1 MRKISSFLAIALF
14 ASTLFSCSNA
24 TDNQPGKD
32 AAPKERIVSLNGAV
46 TEIISDL
53 GHEKELVGRDV
64 TSTYPQWVKD
74 SVKDLGHV
82 RSISVEAILALNP
95 ALILAS
101 DKDLPPAIDEKLKNS
116 GIKFKV
122 FHQDFSV
129 DGTKQ
134 LIGEVAQFIGD
145 DKAQSLQTKIDS
157 DLTKV
162 KTFSAKP
169 KVLFIYA
176 RGAGTMMVAG
186 GNTPLES
193 MINLA
198 GGANAATGFT
208 DFKPLT
214 PEALVNSNPDV
225 ILLFDSGL
233 QSLGGIDGLLK
244 IPGVAQTNAGKN
256 KAVITMD
263 GGLLADFG
271 PRLGEAAVTLNSL
284 LAKYAQ

>member
-1 MRKISSFLAIALF
+1 MAIALF
-14 ASTLFSCSNA
+14 VPTLFSCNNA
-24 TDNQPGKD
+24 TDKKNGND
-32 AAPKERIVSLNGAV
+32 TSPKERIVSLNGAV

-53 GHEKELVGRDV
+53 GHEKELVGRDI
-64 TSTYPQWVKD
+64 TSTYPEWVKD

-82 RSISVEAILALNP
+82 RSISIESVLALNP
-95 ALILAS
+95 TLILAS
-101 DKDLPPAIDEKLKNS
+101 DKDLPPAIDEKLKSS

-145 DKAQSLQTKIDS
+145 DSAQNLQTKIDS
-157 DLTKV
+157 ELSKV
-162 KTFSAKP
+162 RTFSTKP

-186 GNTPLES
+186 ANTPMES
-193 MINLA
+193 MISLA
-198 GGANAATGFT
+198 GGENAAVGIT

-244 IPGVAQTNAGKN
+244 VPGVAQTAAGKN